1 MKKVILVAVLIS
13 LTGYGHAVNKINP
26 ENCRNIP
33 ETQTIDPRAKTGDIV
48 ISEIMAD
55 PMPAVSLPE
64 KEYIEIYNRTGFSFD
79 IGNWK
84 LHAGERTASFPQT
97 GIGPGEYLI
106 LCSQADT
113 AIFRKY
119 GRVAGLKS
127 FPALPSGGTSV
138 YITDGMGLMIH
149 GLQYSSDWYN
159 NKLKDSG
166 GWSLEIIDTDYPFFE
181 KGNWEASSSK
191 QGGTPGKVNSAS
203 RYNPDHLFY
212 GIENAF
218 PEDSITIYLEFSEY
232 VADLPESGDL
242 VSLGEEK
249 ISAII
254 SADPLRRRFMIKTNE
269 MLRQRTIYEL
279 SISRSLTDF
288 SGNIITRG
296 IFRFG
301 VPEKAERGDISFNEL
316 LFNPFP
322 DEPDYLELY
331 NCSEK
336 TIDASQF
343 YLVSINTSNG
353 DTSDIRYVSDEQ
365 RCIIPGSFYAV
376 TTDPNKVLARYFSSD
391 PEAVFWT
398 SSLPSMPND
407 KGHILLLNREMDLID
422 EVSYSEKMHYSL
434 LSDNEGVSLEKIR
447 PCMVSDESMNWH
459 SASESAG
466 WGTPGAENSGFSSGS
481 ASGEQVIFSSGR
493 ISPDNDGYEDL
504 LVIDFRLE
512 GIGNIISVDIFDETG
527 LYVRKITENY
537 LAGAEASL
545 VWDAT
550 SDDGSLVKTGIYIVL
565 IRLYN
570 DKGKIRTWKKVCTV
584 IR

>member
-1 MKKVILVAVLIS
+1 MKKVILMAVLMS
-13 LTGYGHAVNKINP
+13 LIAYGHAVDKFIP
-26 ENCRNIP
+26 EICRNGSV
-33 ETQTIDPRAKTGDIV
+33 TQIIDSSAKTGDIV

-55 PMPAVSLPE
+55 PLPAVSLPE
-64 KEYIEIYNRTGFSFD
+64 KEYIEIYNRTGSSFD

-84 LHAGERTASFPQT
+84 LHTGERTASFPQT

-113 AIFRKY
+113 AIFCKY

-166 GWSLEIIDTDYPFFE
+166 GWSLEMIDTDYPFFE
-181 KGNWEASSSK
+181 TGNWEASSSK

-203 RYNPDHLFY
+203 RFNPDPAFY
-212 GIENAF
+212 GIENVF
-218 PEDSITIYLEFSEY
+218 PEDSITIKLEFSES
-232 VADLPESGDL
+232 VPDLADSGNL

-249 ISAII
+249 ISTII
-254 SADPLRRRFMIKTNE
+254 SADPLMRRFMIETNE

-279 SISRSLTDF
+279 SIAGSLTDF
-288 SGNIITRG
+288 SGNIITRAT
-296 IFRFG
+296 FRFG

-322 DEPDYLELY
+322 HEPDYLELY

-336 TIDASQF
+336 TIDASQL
-343 YLVSINTSNG
+343 YLVSINTSSG
-353 DTSDIRYVSDEQ
+353 DTSDIRHVSDEQ

-376 TTDPNKVLARYFSSD
+376 TPD
-391 PEAVFWT
+391 PEKVMSRYSSADPESLFRT
-398 SSLPSMPND
+398 SSLPSMPDD
-407 KGHILLLNREMDLID
+407 KGHLLLLNREMDLID
-422 EVSYSEKMHYSL
+422 EISYSEKMHYSL

-447 PCMVSDESMNWH
+447 PCVASDESMNWH

-481 ASGEQVIFSSGR
+481 ASADQVIFSSGR

-512 GIGNIISVDIFDETG
+512 GIGNVISVDIFDETG

-550 SDDGSLVKTGIYIVL
+550 ADDASLVNTGIYIVL